1 MKAGRP
7 SATAQRVAARRLTFE
22 RAPAPFGD
30 PAADDRLA
38 ADVAAGVEGD
48 VGGAMTR
55 YLRART
61 AFVDRVVV
69 AALEGGTTQ
78 VVVAG
83 AGYDGRSLRYGR
95 PGVTWFELDH
105 PSTQADK
112 RRRIERLG
120 IATPGTVFVAA
131 DFTAGSPAP
140 ALAATGHDP
149 ASPTLFVC
157 EGVAV
162 YLDLA
167 VLTSLLAGL
176 RSAAAPGSRLAL
188 TLSVAAGLPGT
199 DGRRRRFEAA
209 VAALGEPVRSMLTAD
224 DAGALLAATGWR
236 PRPVGGTAGDDAHRA
251 GFVVA
256 GPD

>member
-1 MKAGRP
+1 
-7 SATAQRVAARRLTFE
+7 VAAQRLTFE
-22 RAPAPFGD
+22 RVAAPFGD

-38 ADVAAGVEGD
+38 ADVARGVEGD

-69 AALEGGTTQ
+69 AALEGGVTQ

-83 AGYDGRSLRYGR
+83 AGYDGRSLRYGK

-112 RRRIERLG
+112 RRRLGRLG
-120 IATPGTVFVAA
+120 LTAPGTVFVPA
-131 DFTAGSPAP
+131 DFTAGSPAA
-140 ALAATGHDP
+140 ALAAAGHDP
-149 ASPTLFVC
+149 AAPTLFVC

-162 YLDLA
+162 YLEVGVLA
-167 VLTSLLAGL
+167 SLLAGL

-188 TLSVAAGLPGT
+188 TLSVAADLPET

-209 VAALGEPVRSMLTAD
+209 VGALGEPVRSMLTAD
-224 DAGALLAATGWR
+224 DAAELLAGAGWR
-236 PRPVGGTAGDDAHRA
+236 AGPAGGRQAGDAHRA

-256 GPD
+256 EPT

>member
-7 SATAQRVAARRLTFE
+7 SATAQRVAACRRIFE
-22 RAPAPFGD
+22 RVVAPFGD
-30 PAADDRLA
+30 PDADDRLA
-38 ADVAAGVEGD
+38 ADVASGVEGD
-48 VGGAMTR
+48 VGGAMSR

-61 AFVDRVVV
+61 AFVDRAVV
-69 AALEGGTTQ
+69 ASVERGTTQ

-83 AGYDGRSLRYGR
+83 AGYDGRSLRYGK

-112 RRRIERLG
+112 RRRLERLG
-120 IATPGTVFVAA
+120 IAAPGTVFVAA
-131 DFTAGSPAP
+131 DFTTGSPAP
-140 ALAATGHDP
+140 ALAGAGHDP

-162 YLDLA
+162 YLD
-167 VLTSLLAGL
+167 VETLTSLLAGL
-176 RSAAAPGSRLAL
+176 ASAAAPGSHLAL

-209 VAALGEPVRSMLTAD
+209 VASLGEPVRSMLTAD
-224 DAGALLAATGWR
+224 DAGALLATTGWH
-236 PRPVGGTAGDDAHRA
+236 PPPAVGPGDDARRA
-251 GFVVA
+251 GFVLV
-256 GPD
+256 GPA

>member
-69 AALEGGTTQ
+69 A
-78 VVVAG
+78 G

-140 ALAATGHDP
+140 ALAAAGHDP

-209 VAALGEPVRSMLTAD
+209 VAALGEPVRSLLTAD